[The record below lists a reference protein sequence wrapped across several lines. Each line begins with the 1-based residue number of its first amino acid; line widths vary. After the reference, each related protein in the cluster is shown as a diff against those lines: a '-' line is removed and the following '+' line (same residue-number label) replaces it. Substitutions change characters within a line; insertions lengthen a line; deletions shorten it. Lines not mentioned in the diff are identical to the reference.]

1 VSEPVESPTP
11 DAAAQPSPGKERLP
25 SPERRSAVEAVRSII
40 GQGGLFFALILA
52 VVFFQITTQGVML
65 KPLNVT
71 NVFLQ
76 NGYILVMALGMLLII
91 VIGHIDLS
99 VGSVA
104 GFLGAIAAVFLVGYE
119 VPVIGK
125 LPQLDPILA
134 VAVTLIVGGLIG
146 VWQGWWVAYLRV
158 PSFIVTLAGML
169 LFRGATLFIL
179 QGQPVGPFPDSFRAI
194 SSGFIPEVIGKVPDP
209 FGPTDIALPVFN
221 VPLFGDIHLVLPL
234 GGDPLSLTTIV
245 LGALLS
251 VGLIVLAWRSRAEQV
266 KYGFEVSSVGSFA
279 FRMVLVTLGVM
290 FLAYRLAGYKGLP
303 IVALLAFILIG
314 LYMFLTLRTTI
325 GRRIYAVGG
334 NAKAAMLSGINS
346 KRMVFIT
353 FINMGMLAALGGIII
368 AARFNSATP
377 KAGYGFE
384 LDVIAATF
392 VGGAS
397 AYGGVGTVFGT
408 VIGALFFGLLN
419 IGMGVLSIPID
430 YQFMIKALVLLVA
443 VYFDVRGKTRDA

>member
-1 VSEPVESPTP
+1 MSAPVQPTP
-11 DAAAQPSPGKERLP
+11 APAAAAQAKSGGAL
-25 SPERRSAVEAVRSII
+25 AAIGSILS
-40 GQGGLFFALILA
+40 QGGLFVALIIGVL
-52 VVFFQITTQGVML
+52 FFQLSTGGVML

-104 GFLGAIAAVFLVGYE
+104 GFLGAIAAVFLVGYT
-119 VPVIGK
+119 VPKMPIIGD
-125 LPQLDPILA
+125 LSFPQLDPIIV
-134 VAVTLIVGGLIG
+134 VALTLIAGGLIG
-146 VWQGWWVAYLRV
+146 AWHGMWTAYLRV

-179 QGQPVGPFPDSFRAI
+179 QGQPVGPFPESFRAI
-194 SSGFIPEVIGKVPDP
+194 SSGFIPEVIGKINDP
-209 FGPTDIALPVFN
+209 FGPADIVLGTIGFPI
-221 VPLFGDIHLVLPL
+221 FGAVKFVLPL
-234 GGDPLSLTTIV
+234 GGDPLNLTTLL
-245 LGALLS
+245 LGAILS
-251 VGLIVLAWRSRAEQV
+251 VFVVILGLRSRAEQV
-266 KYGFEVSSVGSFA
+266 KYGFSVPSIGQFWL
-279 FRMVLVTLGVM
+279 RNVLYIVGIM
-290 FLAYRLAGYKGLP
+290 FIAYRLAGYKGLP
-303 IVALLAFILIG
+303 IVALIAFILIG
-314 LYMFLTLRTTI
+314 LFMFITLRTTL

-334 NAKAAMLSGINS
+334 NAKAAMLSGVNA
-346 KRMVFIT
+346 KRMVFLS
-353 FINMGMLAALGGIII
+353 FVNMGMMAALGGIII

-397 AYGGVGTVFGT
+397 AYGGVGTVVGT
-408 VIGALFFGLLN
+408 IVGGLFFGLLN
-419 IGMGVLSIPID
+419 IGMGILSVPID
-430 YQFMIKALVLLVA
+430 YQFMVKAVVLLFA

>member
-1 VSEPVESPTP
+1 MSANTTTPTTSSESVGTRVNHVVRRV
-11 DAAAQPSPGKERLP
+11 GK
-25 SPERRSAVEAVRSII
+25 
-40 GQGGLFFALILA
+40 GGLFVALILA
-52 VVFFQITTQGVML
+52 VLFFQVTTNGVML

-104 GFLGAIAAVFLVGYE
+104 GFLGAVAAVLMVELGM
-119 VPVIGK
+119 
-125 LPQLDPILA
+125 DPILA
-134 VAVTLIVGGLIG
+134 VLLTLVAGGLIG
-146 VWQGWWVAYLRV
+146 VFSGVWVAYLGV

-169 LFRGATLFIL
+169 LFRGATLFML
-179 QGQPVGPFPDSFRAI
+179 GGQPVGPFPESFRAI
-194 SSGFIPEVIGKVPDP
+194 SSGFIPEIIGTVPDP
-209 FGPTDIALPVFN
+209 FGTGEPPIAIGPF
-221 VPLFGDIHLVLPL
+221 VLPL
-234 GGDPLSLTTIV
+234 GGGPIQLTTIV
-245 LGALLS
+245 LGLAICAF
-251 VGLIVLAWRSRAEQV
+251 VIVLGYRSRLEQS
-266 KYGFEVSSVGSFA
+266 KYGFDVASASQFWVRNLLIIG
-279 FRMVLVTLGVM
+279 GVM
-290 FLAYRLAGYKGLP
+290 FIAYRLSGYKGLP
-303 IVALLAFILIG
+303 IVALIAFILIG
-314 LYMFLTLRTTI
+314 VYMFLTIRTVL

-334 NAKAAMLSGINS
+334 NAKAAMLSGVNS
-346 KRMVFIT
+346 KRMVFFT
-353 FINMGMLAALGGIII
+353 FINMGALAALGGMII

-397 AYGGVGTVFGT
+397 AYGGVGTVAGT

-419 IGMGVLSIPID
+419 IGMGVMSIPID

-443 VYFDVRGKTRDA
+443 VYFDVASKNKEA